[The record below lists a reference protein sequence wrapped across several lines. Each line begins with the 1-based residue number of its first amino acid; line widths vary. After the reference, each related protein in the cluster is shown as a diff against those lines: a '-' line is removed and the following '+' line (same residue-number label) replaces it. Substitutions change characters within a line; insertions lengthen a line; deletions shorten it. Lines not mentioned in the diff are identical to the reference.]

1 MKGELDSFFLGLSST
16 GYIYNEGT
24 GETPRTK
31 GRRDHMQ
38 RGVENTLLRWM
49 TREVNR

>member
-1 MKGELDSFFLGLSST
+1 MFSGLPST

-24 GETPRTK
+24 GETLRTK

-38 RGVENTLLRWM
+38 RGVENVLLRWM
-49 TREVNR
+49 TCEANR